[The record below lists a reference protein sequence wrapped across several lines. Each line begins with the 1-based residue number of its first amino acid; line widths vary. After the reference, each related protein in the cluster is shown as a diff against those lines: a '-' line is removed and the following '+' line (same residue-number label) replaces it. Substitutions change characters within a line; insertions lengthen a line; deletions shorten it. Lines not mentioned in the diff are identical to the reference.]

1 LWIHPVVPPPLL
13 WGLWPVFKMRVLITG
28 VNGYVAWHLLQTLPA
43 GVELWG
49 TLRPGRKN
57 QYRFPVISLDL
68 QKEVA
73 PALRDVDVDAVIH
86 TAAISSLAQCEQEPQ
101 KAMRINGEATAELA
115 DWCAEKK
122 AHLVYLSTDI
132 VFDGEHAPYAPDD
145 SPAPINVY
153 GKSKYAG
160 ELAVR
165 EGAVV
170 RLALLLGR
178 SPHKKNFVDW
188 FLERAENNLD
198 IPLFYDEVRTP
209 VPTMA
214 AARKIWEITLARKK
228 GRFHLAGKNR
238 YNRLELGQALCAE
251 YGLRDVR
258 LKPVS
263 LKKAAIPRPRDVR
276 LKIL

>member
-1 LWIHPVVPPPLL
+1 
-13 WGLWPVFKMRVLITG
+13 MRVLITG
-28 VNGYVAWHLLQTLPA
+28 INGYVAWHLLQTLPS

-49 TLRPGRKN
+49 SQRPGRKN
-57 QYRFPVISLDL
+57 DLDFPVIPLDL
-68 QKEVA
+68 EKEVA
-73 PALRDVDVDAVIH
+73 PALRDIRVDAVIH
-86 TAAISSLAQCEQEPQ
+86 TAALSSLAECERAPQ

-115 DWCAEKK
+115 RWCAEKET
-122 AHLVYLSTDI
+122 HLVYLSTDI

-160 ELAVR
+160 EQAVSGR
-165 EGAVV
+165 GAIV

-188 FLERAENNLD
+188 FLERAQNNLD

-209 VPTMA
+209 LSTMA
-214 AARKIWEITLARKK
+214 AARKIWEITLAEKK
-228 GRFHLAGKNR
+228 GCFHLAGGKSS
-238 YNRLELGQALCAE
+238 NRLELGEALCEE
-251 YGLRDVR
+251 YGLTNVR

-263 LKKAAIPRPRDVR
+263 LKEAGIPRPRDVR
-276 LKIL
+276 LKIF